1 MTDLDQ
7 NALDAAC
14 KAFAAG
20 RYGSA
25 QATASERDQVTG
37 AITAYLAKRR
47 EQGWVETKGAGW
59 AIDRARAA
67 VGSLPAI
74 YAQFGPSRDGTIERG
89 LIAVIAASISA
100 AVEEEREA
108 CARQLDEFV
117 ERYRGAL
124 PSQEA
129 VLDVIEARAISIRS
143 RSSQGEK

>member
-37 AITAYLAKRR
+37 AIAAYLAKRR
-47 EQGWVETKGAGW
+47 EQGYVLIDNPSVAVYDAVMERAET
-59 AIDRARAA
+59 DTAR
-67 VGSLPAI
+67 
-74 YAQFGPSRDGTIERG
+74 
-89 LIAVIAASISA
+89 SISEIVTA
-100 AVEEEREA
+100 AIEEEREA

>member
-47 EQGWVETKGAGW
+47 EQGYVLIDNPSVAVYDAVMERAEADTARSIAEIVTA
-59 AIDRARAA
+59 AI
-67 VGSLPAI
+67 
-74 YAQFGPSRDGTIERG
+74 
-89 LIAVIAASISA
+89 
-100 AVEEEREA
+100 EEEREA
-108 CARQLDEFV
+108 CASLV
-117 ERYRGAL
+117 E
-124 PSQEA
+124 EA
-129 VLDVIEARAISIRS
+129 P
-143 RSSQGEK
+143 